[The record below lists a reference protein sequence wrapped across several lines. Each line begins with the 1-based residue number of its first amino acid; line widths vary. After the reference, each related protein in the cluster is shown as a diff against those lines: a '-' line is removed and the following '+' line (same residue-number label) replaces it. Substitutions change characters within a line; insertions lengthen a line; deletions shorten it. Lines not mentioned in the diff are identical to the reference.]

1 MIDVIH
7 KKCEHDNCDTRPTYN
22 YKGEKK
28 GIYC

>member
-7 KKCEHDNCDTRPTYN
+7 KKCEYDNCDKIPTYN

-28 GIYC
+28 AIYC